1 MRRFAGMGSGM
12 MKNSLI
18 SIKGLLHTE
27 HFWVVRLLVSQRSL
41 SIPSEPVGTLYP
53 EQATTGKT
61 GYLGYFGSSKC
72 F

>member
-1 MRRFAGMGSGM
+1 MAWDFGYLSVDVRD
-12 MKNSLI
+12 SLF

-27 HFWVVRLLVSQRSL
+27 RLWVVLLLVSQRSL
-41 SIPSEPVGTLYP
+41 SIPSERVGTLYP
-53 EQATTGKT
+53 EQATTGRT